1 VIDGSLNIGTSDSSR
16 FMALDAKT
24 RRLRFKFDAKA
35 YVFSTPALAGGLAY
49 FGDHNGKLYAVD
61 ARTGKLAWDFR
72 TEGSKKDPFKV
83 LNDDGSLNR
92 DAFKPLFGDFQDMYL
107 DFNRFIS
114 IGAVVS
120 SPAVD
125 RGVVYFGSMDGNL
138 YALQ

>member
-1 VIDGSLNIGTSDSSR
+1 V
-16 FMALDAKT
+16 
-24 RRLRFKFDAKA
+24 RLVGPYK
-35 YVFSTPALAGGLAY
+35 
-49 FGDHNGKLYAVD
+49 DHE
-61 ARTGKLAWDFR
+61 T
-72 TEGSKKDPFKV
+72 
-83 LNDDGSLNR
+83 R